1 MPKFMWLPDNGTIE
15 LEAGKELRRI
25 PNANRQSDANNT
37 SAAVAANAAVAVAVA
52 AADLKLSCGLGCV
65 SGRCL

>member
-25 PNANRQSDANNT
+25 QNANRQSDANNT
-37 SAAVAANAAVAVAVA
+37 SAAVAANAAVAVA
-52 AADLKLSCGLGCV
+52 AADLKLSCGLGYV